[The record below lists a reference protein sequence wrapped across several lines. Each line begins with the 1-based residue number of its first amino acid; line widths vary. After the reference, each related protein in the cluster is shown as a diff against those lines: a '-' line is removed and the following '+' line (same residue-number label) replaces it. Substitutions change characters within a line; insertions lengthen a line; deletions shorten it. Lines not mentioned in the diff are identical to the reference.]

1 MKSYI
6 NANGVQVF
14 INPTGVLL
22 SYSQDSEQQIEVAF
36 NSEQQTLQKMN
47 VESLDSITGISLI
60 SLAYTLTDNYQIN

>member
-22 SYSQDSEQQIEVAF
+22 SYSQDREQQIEVAF